1 MPTRLEEVDT
11 LLDEIDAEIMSKY
24 PEEMHANL
32 HYMIAKKVQLE
43 IERSR
48 LVK

>member
-11 LLDEIDAEIMSKY
+11 LLDEVNAELLDSY
-24 PEEMHANL
+24 PEEMHPYL
-32 HYMIAKKVQLE
+32 YKLIAKKVQLE